1 MTGILSAQEL
11 AAKLAKARSEKASA
25 AAKAHAAEEEAQK
38 ALLEKLSHPSGLSA
52 DAILEKAA
60 ILVDRAVESGQTS
73 ILVFRFPH
81 ALCTDKG
88 RAISQVEA
96 GWEKTLVGLPKEI
109 YELWGRQLKPK
120 GYHIRFEI
128 IDYPGGMPGDIGIT
142 LSWATAQAD
151 KK

>member
-142 LSWATAQAD
+142 LSWAAAQAD